1 MKRRALTF
9 GVLLSVGLLCSP
21 FLFANGAS
29 ESAAGSTQGKTTLAV
44 GLRSLSNPYQI
55 KYKVGAEALGAKL
68 GLPVDI
74 LVSNGDSQKELSD
87 IKAEVAKTGGNVV
100 FYIDPNQETDDVAIA
115 RILEAAKVYF
125 VTWWNKP
132 ADVKVWDYKYWVAHI
147 SFDGVEAG
155 KFMATELFKTFPTPN
170 QGKII
175 ALQGLLANTPAQER
189 FQGLQD
195 SLKANP
201 GVQLVQWEAADWD
214 RTKAYNDV
222 KAMLVA
228 HPDVNGVWCANDDM
242 AMGALQA
249 LKEAGL
255 AGKVKV
261 VGCDGIPEM
270 FDAIKAGTA
279 AATVMN
285 DGKYQA
291 ELGLAM
297 SLAAKDGKLDVASL
311 PHKDR
316 QFEIPAVNVNSA
328 NVDKIIHDYIDNT
341 PNYDL
346 TDFFAKWSKAIP

>member
-1 MKRRALTF
+1 MKRRVLVL
-9 GVLLSVGLLCSP
+9 GIVLLAGLGSSL
-21 FLFANGAS
+21 LFAEG
-29 ESAAGSTQGKTTLAV
+29 GKTTLAV
-44 GLRSLSNPYQI
+44 VLRSLSNPYQI
-55 KYKVGAEALGAKL
+55 KYKVGAETLGAKL

-74 LVSNGDSQKELSD
+74 LVSNGDSQTELSG
-87 IKAEVAKTGGNVV
+87 IRAEVARTNGNVV

-132 ADVKVWDYKYWVAHI
+132 DAVKVWDYKYWVAHI
-147 SFDGVEAG
+147 SFDGLNAG
-155 KFMATELFKTFPTPN
+155 NFMATELFKTFPTPN

-189 FQGLQD
+189 FQGLQEA
-195 SLKANP
+195 LKANP
-201 GVQLVQWEAADWD
+201 GVQLVQWQAADWD
-214 RTKAYNDV
+214 RTKAYNDT

-228 HPDVNGVWCANDDM
+228 HPDINGVWCANDDM
-242 AMGALQA
+242 AMGAAQA

-261 VGCDGIPEM
+261 VGADGIPEM
-270 FDAIKAGTA
+270 FDAIQSGVA

-297 SLAAKDGKLDVASL
+297 SLAAKEGKLNVAAL
-311 PHKDR
+311 PHKYR
-316 QFEIPAVNVNSA
+316 QFEVPAVNVNSQ
-328 NVDKIIHDYIDNT
+328 NVAQIIHDYIDNT
-341 PNYDL
+341 PDYNL
-346 TDFFAKWSKAIP
+346 TDFFAQWTKAIP